1 MLWVIQLQKFVN
13 LSLKNLTFS
22 GGVYLDGLVDGLRGV
37 LSFDQFNN
45 LKTKDFYC
53 DLTLSELRTIYTFAD
68 IFSGN
73 VTQSDILYG
82 DNIFNTK

>member
-1 MLWVIQLQKFVN
+1 MNLYEQLKPEIKAT
-13 LSLKNLTFS
+13 LCKEAKD
-22 GGVYLDGLVDGLRGV
+22 YEACIECI
-37 LSFDQFNN
+37 FDE
-45 LKTKDFYC
+45 LKTKDLYC

-68 IFSGN
+68 IFSGS

>member
-1 MLWVIQLQKFVN
+1 MNRITLYQR
-13 LSLKNLTFS
+13 LKPEIKKKLEAQHKD
-22 GGVYLDGLVDGLRGV
+22 YAPAIDGI
-37 LSFDQFNN
+37 FNN
-45 LKTKDFYC
+45 LKTKDLYC

-73 VTQSDILYG
+73 VTQSEILYG

>member
-1 MLWVIQLQKFVN
+1 MNLYDQLKPEVKKKLEAQHED
-13 LSLKNLTFS
+13 
-22 GGVYLDGLVDGLRGV
+22 YAPAVD
-37 LSFDQFNN
+37 SIFDN
-45 LKTKDFYC
+45 LKTKDLYC